1 MRRRIDHARNL
12 VDKVES
18 KCKLTPSNLKIT
30 VASHVFS
37 HAGVCMH
44 ANPGIDER
52 GYSVYISRGSGGV
65 LQKNFEIFMPRES
78 F

>member
-1 MRRRIDHARNL
+1 MQRRINHARNL

-18 KCKLTPSNLKIT
+18 KCMLTPSNLKIT

-52 GYSVYISRGSGGV
+52 GVQYVQYLGG
-65 LQKNFEIFMPRES
+65 LGACCGKFLRF
-78 F
+78 